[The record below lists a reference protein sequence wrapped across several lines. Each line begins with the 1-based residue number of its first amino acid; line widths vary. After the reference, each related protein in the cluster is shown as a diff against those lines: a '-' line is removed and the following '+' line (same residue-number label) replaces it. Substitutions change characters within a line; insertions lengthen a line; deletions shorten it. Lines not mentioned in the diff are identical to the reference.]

1 VVGESRSGGPKREE
15 IKKFQVFEK
24 LDVLLEE
31 WMPLLKLGSLKW
43 RSKK

>member
-1 VVGESRSGGPKREE
+1 LASPALEGQKGKK

-24 LDVLLEE
+24 PDVLLEE